1 MGASRLT
8 AKKRRRNILPY
19 KYRGLVLDEFQRQAI
34 WYLDNRIS
42 TLVSAPT
49 GTGKTL
55 IADFLVEK
63 TLEANQKLIYT
74 APIKALVNQKYRE
87 FYSRY
92 GQNVGIVTGD
102 VSYQQTAPIVV
113 MTTEILRN
121 MLIRGDNRGAEPN
134 WVVFDEIHYLNHP
147 ERGTVWEEAI
157 LFIPK
162 DTLILGLSATIPN
175 AQQLAQWIESIGR
188 DVAVVEHGERAVP
201 LRHMYF
207 TKHRQAVERK
217 DLLQAVAESP
227 SIDADTKGGTLD
239 WYELPINRRH
249 RTKTPAAAATHA
261 DLIHY
266 AARNR
271 LFPCLY
277 FVFSREGCEEK
288 ARELASSR
296 DYLSAKEKEAVRVN
310 VRRKLQKTELTPQ
323 DIPNYDMWYNQWL
336 RGIGVHHAG
345 LLPVV
350 REITEQLL
358 ERRLLKVIYATE
370 TFAVG
375 VNMPVR
381 TVCFDTLVKYDGEEL
396 RYLTQHE
403 YFQMAGRAGRRGWD
417 KQGTVISRIH
427 ETLPTVLPVWN
438 EDSVEPIRSRL
449 NLSFNMVVN
458 LLARFEPQEIEGF
471 LSKTLSSFQHQQ
483 GVAETRSD
491 TELMDDFR
499 AKWVLLQKLEYLDG
513 THLLAKG
520 EICRNIY
527 VEEILVTELIAAGLI
542 QDLEP
547 VELEGLAAA
556 IVYTPKAGDP
566 DFTLSPPRWTPVVD
580 LIYDKLHKSDSQGLA
595 AGFSVYPVI
604 SPVIAAWAEGM
615 DLQDVLKK
623 HPLDPGNLVAVC
635 RQSIDLLRQILTAV
649 PQPSL
654 REKVTEAVNRLDR
667 GVVRV
672 TAE

>member
-1 MGASRLT
+1 MA
-8 AKKRRRNILPY
+8 AQKRRQNILPY
-19 KYRGLVLDEFQRQAI
+19 KYRGLVLDEFQREAI
-34 WYLDNRIS
+34 WYLDKRIS
-42 TLVSAPT
+42 TLVSAAT

-63 TLEANQKLIYT
+63 TLEADQRLIYT

-87 FYSRY
+87 FHRRY
-92 GQNVGIVTGD
+92 GGNIGIVTGD
-102 VSYQQTAPIVV
+102 ISYQQAAPIVV

-121 MLIRGDNRGAEPN
+121 MLIRGDSRAADAH

-162 DTLILGLSATIPN
+162 ETMILGLSATIPN
-175 AQQLAQWIESIGR
+175 AKQLAQWMESIGR

-201 LRHMYF
+201 LKHMYF
-207 TKHRQAVERK
+207 TRHSQAVEREE
-217 DLLQAVAESP
+217 LLQAVAESP
-227 SIDADTKGGTLD
+227 SIDADTKGGTLG
-239 WYELPINRRH
+239 WQELPITPRYQRRSSE
-249 RTKTPAAAATHA
+249 AAATHL

-266 AARNR
+266 ASKNH

-288 ARELASSR
+288 AKELAGSR
-296 DYLSAKEKEAVRVN
+296 DYLSPKEKEAVRVN
-310 VRRKLQKTELTPQ
+310 IRRKLQRAELTPQ
-323 DIPNYDMWYNQWL
+323 DIPKYDTWYNQWL

-381 TVCFDTLVKYDGEEL
+381 TVCFDTLVKYDGEEV

-417 KQGTVISRIH
+417 KLGTVISRVH
-427 ETLPTVLPVWN
+427 ETLPTSLPVWD
-438 EDSVEPIRSRL
+438 EASVEPIRSRL
-449 NLSFNMVVN
+449 NISFNMVVN
-458 LLARFEPQEIEGF
+458 LLARFRPQEIEEF

-483 GVAETRSD
+483 GVVEARSAA
-491 TELMDDFR
+491 ELMDDFQS
-499 AKWVLLQKLEYLDG
+499 KWALLQELEYLDG

-527 VEEILVTELIAAGLI
+527 VQEILVTELIAAGVI
-542 QDLEP
+542 QDFEP
-547 VELEGLAAA
+547 VELAGLAGAL
-556 IVYTPKAGDP
+556 VYSPKAGDP
-566 DFTLSPPRWTPVVD
+566 DFTLDPPRWTPMVD
-580 LIYDKLHKSDSQGLA
+580 LICDRLDKIDNQHLIG
-595 AGFSVYPVI
+595 GFKVYPVI
-604 SPVIAAWAEGM
+604 SPVIAGWAQGS

-623 HPLDPGNLVAVC
+623 HPLDPGDLVAVC
-635 RQSIDLLRQILTAV
+635 RQSIDLLRQILTTV
-649 PQPSL
+649 TQTSL
-654 REKVTEAVNRLDR
+654 REKVIEAINRLDR

>member
-1 MGASRLT
+1 LA
-8 AKKRRRNILPY
+8 AKKSQKNILPY

-34 WYLDNRIS
+34 WYLEHKIS

-63 TLEANQKLIYT
+63 TLEANQRLVYT

-87 FYSRY
+87 FHSRH
-92 GQNVGIVTGD
+92 GEKIGIVTGD
-102 VSYQQTAPIVV
+102 ISYRQEAPVVV

-121 MLIRGDNRGAEPN
+121 MLIRGDSRAADVN

-147 ERGTVWEEAI
+147 ERGTVWEETI
-157 LFIPK
+157 LCIPK
-162 DTLILGLSATIPN
+162 STLILGLSATIPN
-175 AQQLAQWIESIGR
+175 AKQLAQWMESIGR
-188 DVAVVEHGERAVP
+188 HVAVVEHRERAVP
-201 LRHMYF
+201 LRHLYF
-207 TKHRQAVERK
+207 TKHSEAVEREG
-217 DLLQAVAESP
+217 LLQAVAESP
-227 SIDADTKGGTLD
+227 SINADTKGGTLD
-239 WYELPINRRH
+239 WDELSILRRQRRSGSA
-249 RTKTPAAAATHA
+249 RTATHL

-266 AARNR
+266 AAKNR

-288 ARELASSR
+288 AKELAGTR
-296 DYLSAKEKEAVRVN
+296 DYLSAREKEAVRVN
-310 VRRKLQKTELTPQ
+310 VRRKLQKAELSPE
-323 DIPNYDMWYNQWL
+323 DIPKYNTWYSQWL

-358 ERRLLKVIYATE
+358 ERQLLKVIYATE

-381 TVCFDTLVKYDGEEL
+381 TVCFDTLVKYDGEEV

-417 KQGTVISRIH
+417 KQGTVISRIE
-427 ETLPTVLPVWN
+427 ETAPGALPTWS
-438 EDSVEPIRSRL
+438 ESSIEPIRSRFHI
-449 NLSFNMVVN
+449 SFNMVVN
-458 LLARFEPQEIEGF
+458 LLARFQPWEIEEF
-471 LSKTLSSFQHQQ
+471 LSHTLCSFQHQQ
-483 GVAETRSD
+483 GVPDVRSSA
-491 TELMDDFR
+491 ELMDDFR
-499 AKWVLLQKLEYLDG
+499 AKWALLQELEYMDG
-513 THLLAKG
+513 TKLLAKG

-527 VEEILVTELIAAGLI
+527 IQEILVTELIASGLL
-542 QDLEP
+542 Q
-547 VELEGLAAA
+547 ELKPEELAGLAAA

-566 DFTLSPPRWTPVVD
+566 NLTLSPPRWTPAVD
-580 LIYDKLHKSDSQGLA
+580 LIYDRVSKIDTQQLIG
-595 AGFSVYPVI
+595 GFSVYPVI
-604 SPVIAAWAEGM
+604 SPVVAAWAEGRG
-615 DLQDVLKK
+615 LREVLKK
-623 HPLDPGNLVAVC
+623 HPLDPGDLVTVC

-649 PQPSL
+649 PQASI
-654 REKVTEAVNRLDR
+654 RGKVLEAISRLDR

-672 TAE
+672 TTE